1 MEMNTLLLFVVAA
14 LSINLIPGPDVIYI
28 VTNTMKGKMKAGI
41 KASLGLGVGYLLHTL
56 AAVLGLSALIL
67 SSAFLFTVIKYLG
80 AAYLLYLGVQ
90 SLINCYK
97 NKSSICVDHAAD
109 NITEPTKAKNKE
121 KTTVD
126 SHVQQDN
133 VFKQGVIVS
142 VLNPKVAM
150 FFLAFLPQ
158 FIDPNALN
166 ASSELLS
173 LGLLFSA
180 LATGCNLFY
189 ASLGSLIFNSP
200 KAQQYSRLLEGVSGT
215 ILIGLSAK
223 IALSSNK

>member
-1 MEMNTLLLFVVAA
+1 MEMNTLILFIIAA

-28 VTNTMKGKMKAGI
+28 VTNTMKGNMKSGI
-41 KASLGLGVGYLLHTL
+41 EASLGLGVGYLIHTL

-67 SSAFLFTVIKYLG
+67 SSAFLFTIIKYVG
-80 AAYLLYLGVQ
+80 ALYLLYLGIT
-90 SLINCYK
+90 SLLNCYR
-97 NKSSICVDHAAD
+97 NNSSIC
-109 NITEPTKAKNKE
+109 K
-121 KTTVD
+121 D
-126 SHVQQDN
+126 SCIKKQSN

-158 FIDPNALN
+158 FIDPVAANATN
-166 ASSELLS
+166 ELLT

-180 LATGCNLFY
+180 LATVCNLFY
-189 ASLGSLIFNSP
+189 ASLGSVLFSSP
-200 KAQQYSRLLEGVSGT
+200 KAQKYSRILEGVSGT

-223 IALSSNK
+223 IALSTNK

>member
-1 MEMNTLLLFVVAA
+1 MEIHTLMLFVLAA

-28 VTNTMKGKMKAGI
+28 VTNTMKGKMKSGV
-41 KASLGLGVGYLLHTL
+41 KASLGLGVGYLIHTL

-67 SSAFLFTVIKYLG
+67 SSAFLFTLIKYLG
-80 AAYLLYLGVQ
+80 ALYLLYLGIS

-97 NKSSICVDHAAD
+97 NDSKI
-109 NITEPTKAKNKE
+109 NIGNTSE
-121 KTTVD
+121 K
-126 SHVQQDN
+126 QGN
-133 VFKQGVIVS
+133 VFQQGVVVS

-158 FIDPNALN
+158 FIDPIAID
-166 ASSELLS
+166 ATKDLLI
-173 LGLLFSA
+173 LGLLFSV
-180 LATGCNLFY
+180 LATMCNLLY
-189 ASLGSLIFNSP
+189 ASLGSLLFNSP
-200 KAQQYSRLLEGVSGT
+200 KAQKYARVLEGVSGA

>member
-1 MEMNTLLLFVVAA
+1 MEINSLVLFVIAA

-41 KASLGLGVGYLLHTL
+41 KASLGLGVGYLIHTL

-80 AAYLLYLGVQ
+80 AAYLLYLGLQ

-97 NKSSICVDHAAD
+97 NKSKMCVENTND
-109 NITEPTKAKNKE
+109 K
-121 KTTVD
+121 
-126 SHVQQDN
+126 QDN

-158 FIDPNALN
+158 FIDPTAINATR
-166 ASSELLS
+166 ELLT
-173 LGLLFSA
+173 LGLLFSV
-180 LATGCNLFY
+180 LATSCNLFY
-189 ASLGSLIFNSP
+189 ASLGSILFSSP
-200 KAQQYSRLLEGVSGT
+200 KAQKYSRFLEGISGT

-223 IALSSNK
+223 IALSNK

>member
-1 MEMNTLLLFVVAA
+1 MEINTLLLFVIAA

-28 VTNTMKGKMKAGI
+28 VSNTMKGKMKAGI
-41 KASLGLGVGYLLHTL
+41 EASLGLSVGYLIHTL
-56 AAVLGLSALIL
+56 GAVLGLSALIL

-80 AAYLLYLGVQ
+80 ALYLLYLGV
-90 SLINCYK
+90 SALRNCYV
-97 NKSSICVDHAAD
+97 NKSSLNED
-109 NITEPTKAKNKE
+109 KNLQKNNDGLPI
-121 KTTVD
+121 K
-126 SHVQQDN
+126 QGN

-158 FIDPNALN
+158 FINATSGN
-166 ASSELLS
+166 ATQELLI

-180 LATGCNLFY
+180 LATCCNLLY
-189 ASLGSLIFNSP
+189 ASIGSLIFCSP
-200 KAQQYSRLLEGVSGT
+200 KAQKYSRILEGVSGS
-215 ILIGLSAK
+215 ILIALSAK